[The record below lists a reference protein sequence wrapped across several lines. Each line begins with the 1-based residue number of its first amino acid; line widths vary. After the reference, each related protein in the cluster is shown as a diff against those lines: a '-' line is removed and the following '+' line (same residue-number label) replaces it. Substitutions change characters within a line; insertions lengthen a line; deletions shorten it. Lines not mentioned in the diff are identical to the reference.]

1 MPNIG
6 STLRSLRK
14 EKGLSLM
21 ELSKKA
27 GCSISYLSMVENGKV
42 NPSVSKLKKITDV
55 LGITIIELFYSQ
67 GAENY
72 IIRREKRIKGD
83 FSGSK
88 VRVELLVPQISNR
101 KIDARLAI
109 IEVGGSSEGYYR
121 HPGEEFGFVI
131 KGEFELKING
141 VSYLLREGD
150 SFYFPSTK
158 DHSFRNPSK
167 EQEAVVL
174 WVNHP
179 PTW

>member
-1 MPNIG
+1 MTNIG
-6 STLRSLRK
+6 NRLRALRK

-21 ELSKKA
+21 ELSKRA

-42 NPSVSKLKKITDV
+42 NPSVSKLKKITDI
-55 LGITIIELFYSQ
+55 LGITIIELFYTE
-67 GAENY
+67 GPENY
-72 IIRREKRIKGD
+72 VIKKENRISGD
-83 FSGSK
+83 FPGSK
-88 VRVELLVPQISNR
+88 VRVEVLVPQINNR

-131 KGEFELKING
+131 KGELELKING
-141 VSYLLREGD
+141 RTYNLKEGD

-167 EQEAVVL
+167 RGETVIL